1 MGVLVC
7 ISGMICGG
15 ACIVAV
21 SMLGKKIGKSQ
32 CRK

>member
-7 ISGMICGG
+7 MSGYVCGG
-15 ACIVAV
+15 ACLLAV

>member
-7 ISGMICGG
+7 ISGMVCGL
-15 ACIVAV
+15 ACLKAV
-21 SMLGKKIGKSQ
+21 SMLDKKIGKSQ

>member
-7 ISGMICGG
+7 MSGYVCGG
-15 ACIVAV
+15 ACLVAA

>member
-1 MGVLVC
+1 MGVLVF

-15 ACIVAV
+15 ACLVAV
-21 SMLGKKIGKSQ
+21 SVLDKKIGKSQ